1 MVIRYLDYSECTLC
15 QVCVNI
21 CPKECIKLKFFKDG
35 FEYPTINEEECMGC
49 KKCKNVCPVLNKL
62 STNQSLKETYAA
74 KNLNEN
80 IRKNSSSGGFF
91 SAIAE
96 NIFDEKGYIV
106 GAAFDKNLKVEHIM
120 INNKEQL
127 HKIRGSKY
135 VQSYMGDIYKNIR
148 EQLKIEN
155 KVLFS
160 GCPCQ
165 VAGLKKFLGKEYE
178 YFYTVYFICHGIP
191 SQFTFDK
198 YISYLEKKYNSKV
211 KEFLFRDK
219 SNGWHNYNVKITMIN
234 GKAYS
239 KRAIDNAY
247 MRGFLGNIYLKKSC
261 HNCKY
266 RNLTSGSDLTIGDY
280 WGAEVEERE
289 IDDDKG
295 LSLVIVNSEKG
306 RNLINSIKNQVFL
319 KKIDFD
325 IATKYNQRVFSS
337 CKENICRRDFFYTA
351 EKSGYDKAFTKYCE
365 LPKLEKLKNII
376 RCNLSKIKQSIN
388 RRG

>member
-1 MVIRYLDYSECTLC
+1 MIRYLDYNECTLC
-15 QVCVNI
+15 QACVNI
-21 CPKECIKLKFFKDG
+21 CPKECIELKFFKEG
-35 FEYPTINEEECMGC
+35 FEYPTINKEECIGC
-49 KKCKNVCPVLNKL
+49 EKCKNVCPVLNKL
-62 STNQSLKETYAA
+62 NIKKSLKETYVV

-91 SAIAE
+91 SAISE
-96 NIFDEKGYIV
+96 HIFDEKGYIV
-106 GAAFDKNLKVEHIM
+106 GAAFDKNLKVQHIM
-120 INNKEQL
+120 INNKNQL

-135 VQSYMGDIYKNIR
+135 VQSYIGDIYKNIR
-148 EQLKIEN
+148 KQLKIGN

-178 YFYTVYFICHGIP
+178 NLYTVDFICHGIP
-191 SQFTFDK
+191 SQYTFDK
-198 YISYLEKKYNSKV
+198 YISYLENKYNSKI

-219 SNGWHNYNVKITMIN
+219 TNGWHSFNVKVTMTN
-234 GKAYS
+234 ANVYS
-239 KRAIDNAY
+239 KRGIEDAY

-261 HNCKY
+261 HNCKF
-266 RNLTSGSDLTIGDY
+266 RNLTSGSDLTMGDY
-280 WGAEVEERE
+280 WGAEVEEKE

-295 LSLVIVNSEKG
+295 LSLVVVNSEKG
-306 RNLINSIKNQVFL
+306 RYLINSINQVFF

-325 IATKYNQRVFSS
+325 IATKYNQRIFSS
-337 CKENICRRDFFYTA
+337 CKENSCRREFFYTA
-351 EKSGYDKAFTKYCE
+351 EKSGYNKAFAKYCE
-365 LPKLEKLKNII
+365 QSKLEKLKNII